1 MSGFIQ
7 GKTTSDNLAI
17 KRFGYLLSALFLI
30 ASVVAMMAESISF
43 PWLFLITMYLLSG
56 SLWMPKLIRPV
67 YQLFG
72 KYLPLTDPN
81 RVASQ
86 PDETHDL
93 TSGDDET
100 IKN

>member
-1 MSGFIQ
+1 MSSLIQ
-7 GKTTSDNLAI
+7 GKTTAENLAI
-17 KRFGYLLSALFLI
+17 KRFGYLLSAMFLV

-67 YQLFG
+67 YHLFG
-72 KYLPLTDPN
+72 KYLPLTDPD
-81 RVASQ
+81 RDASQ
-86 PDETHDL
+86 SNETHDL
-93 TSGDDET
+93 TNTDEES